1 MMNELI
7 NEDDTINELQTFK
20 GIRILPSG
28 ARGDVV
34 YFPNKKE
41 MMAAFKKKKAVPIGE
56 GELNEN
62 PAAIAAAQRTVVMN
76 KAGNKVSVNTARQSS
91 YAEQDPSA
99 HKKAKGM
106 WDKIK
111 DRFGK
116 NENVDAIDAQLKK
129 LRDKKAEKS
138 EEMRQVWAKETG
150 GDHKKSDAI
159 AREVNRLAKEIKK
172 LVARKEKESKNENR
186 ADGKKIVGWRFAGKT
201 YKRKADAPVSDPTPI
216 YESKKSNKHILKENY
231 DRFFGDKK

>member
-1 MMNELI
+1 MKILKSYKKMMNEL
-7 NEDDTINELQTFK
+7 
-20 GIRILPSG
+20 
-28 ARGDVV
+28 
-34 YFPNKKE
+34 
-41 MMAAFKKKKAVPIGE
+41 IGE

-76 KAGNKVSVNTARQSS
+76 KAGKKVSVNTARQSS
-91 YAEQDPSA
+91 YAEQDPSV

-111 DRFGK
+111 DRFDK

-201 YKRKADAPVSDPTPI
+201 YKRKADAPVSDPTPVYESNGDKKIVGWRFAGKTYKRKADAPVSDPTPI

>member
-1 MMNELI
+1 MNELI

-129 LRDKKAEKS
+129 LRDKKQTFIDQLIQAKKEKLDKKN
-138 EEMRQVWAKETG
+138 AK
-150 GDHKKSDAI
+150 S
-159 AREVNRLAKEIKK
+159 LAK
-172 LVARKEKESKNENR
+172 
-186 ADGKKIVGWRFAGKT
+186 KI
-201 YKRKADAPVSDPTPI
+201 P
-216 YESKKSNKHILKENY
+216 
-231 DRFFGDKK
+231 

>member
-1 MMNELI
+1 MKILKSYKKMMNEL
-7 NEDDTINELQTFK
+7 
-20 GIRILPSG
+20 
-28 ARGDVV
+28 
-34 YFPNKKE
+34 
-41 MMAAFKKKKAVPIGE
+41 IGE

-99 HKKAKGM
+99 HRKAKGM

-111 DRFGK
+111 DRFDPQS
-116 NENVDAIDAQLKK
+116 ENVDAIDAQLKK

-216 YESKKSNKHILKENY
+216 YESKKSKKHILKENY
-231 DRFFGDKK
+231 ERFFGDR